1 MAISTLFTFQ
11 IIGLAIGF
19 IGAYWLLVTADSQD
33 ERLKRIGETL
43 GWTLI
48 VATVIL
54 AICNLFYSIAIA
66 NNYTKEDYYPI
77 NSPVQ
82 QQQPQQTTPAV
93 QEAQDMPEN
102 PAQGVQGG
110 GTPVKSDIHDHE

>member
-11 IIGLAIGF
+11 IIGLVIGF

-33 ERLKRIGETL
+33 ERLKKIGETL

-48 VATVIL
+48 VATIIL
-54 AICNLFYSIAIA
+54 AICNTFYSIAIA

-77 NSPVQ
+77 NRPM

-93 QEAQDMPEN
+93 QEAQEDMSEN
-102 PAQGVQGG
+102 PAQDAQGG
-110 GTPVKSDIHDHE
+110 GTPIKNNIHDHE